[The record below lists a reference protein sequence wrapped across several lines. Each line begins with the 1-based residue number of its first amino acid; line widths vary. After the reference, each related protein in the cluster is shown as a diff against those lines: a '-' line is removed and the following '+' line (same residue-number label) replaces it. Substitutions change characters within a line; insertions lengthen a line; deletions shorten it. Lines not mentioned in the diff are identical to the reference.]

1 MTATTAR
8 LDALC
13 DAYRAAFRAIDL
25 IAIVD
30 AEAALI
36 ACVGRE
42 RAMLLVEL
50 LVGSI
55 ESFSV

>member
-42 RAMLLVEL
+42 RAAQLIQQV
-50 LVGSI
+50 VDGI
-55 ESFSV
+55 DGFDV

>member
-30 AEAALI
+30 AEAAIVAIVGHQRAAQLI
-36 ACVGRE
+36 QQV
-42 RAMLLVEL
+42 VD
-50 LVGSI
+50 SI
-55 ESFSV
+55 DGFDV